1 METLDQLRKDVR
13 AHRELML
20 MGYDKNEVLLT
31 DAAGMFATI
40 DNREQRLNPIPVS
53 ANFLLPQ
60 GFALEDEPV
69 LYAKMDQLEWQVPV
83 KPYRTTLPFNRINVG
98 RPQQAI
104 PLANAVA
111 KLGPSMRRLQMHS
124 LFKLFRN
131 INAVSITGQTFF
143 NKAHPQPADQG
154 MFSNIIDLDTDV
166 TTTSNTKP
174 TAEDAI
180 IVLRAARIRFAINQ
194 LLEAEVVKDLDMPL
208 TVVAL
213 TQGWFEA
220 FDDVR
225 SRPQIVMDGQKQDN
239 PFFGKINLM
248 WDRKHPATYSYRFLI
263 FNGGPMTI
271 QAGSDGRPVEVPSF
285 PAAFLAFDTD
295 PVPGAEEVTGN
306 KDLFTIYNEMIF
318 GAKLGLPQGALAGW
332 RGGG

>member
-20 MGYDKNEVLLT
+20 MGYDKHEILLT
-31 DAAGMFATI
+31 DAAAMFATI
-40 DNREQRLNPIPVS
+40 DNREARLSPIPVS
-53 ANFLLPQ
+53 SHFLLPQ

-69 LYAKMDQLEWQVPV
+69 LYAKMDQMEWNVPIKV
-83 KPYRTTLPFNRINVG
+83 HRTTLPFNRINVG

-111 KLGPSMRRLQMHS
+111 KLGPAMHRLQIQK
-124 LFKLFRN
+124 LFSLFRN
-131 INAVSITGQTFF
+131 PAAVSITGQPFF
-143 NKAHPQPADQG
+143 DKAHPQPADQG
-154 MFSNIIDLDTDV
+154 MFSNILDLSTDV
-166 TTTSNTKP
+166 DLSSASKP

-180 IVLRAARIRFAINQ
+180 KVLRAARIRFVINQ
-194 LLEAEVVKDLDMPL
+194 LLEAEVVKDFDTVL

-213 TQGWFEA
+213 TQDWAEA

-225 SRPQIVMDGQKQDN
+225 NRPQIVQDGQRQEN
-239 PFFGKINLM
+239 PFYKKFNFM
-248 WDRKHPATYSYRFLI
+248 WDRKHPNTNNYRFLI
-263 FNGGPMTI
+263 FNGGPMTL
-271 QAGSDGRPVEVPSF
+271 QAGSDGQPVEVPSF

-295 PVPGAEEVTGN
+295 PVPGAEVVTGN

-332 RGGG
+332 RSGG